1 MKKFFSIIIAAFSL
15 SLVVVDADAASRR
28 FGGGGNVG
36 KQRSD
41 VTQQQAAP
49 KAPAQQQNQAA
60 PATPAQQPSGMSK
73 WLGPLAGLAI
83 GAGLASLFFNNGMGG
98 ALAGM
103 LMVGLLVAAAIFA
116 VRYFMRGRTGH
127 QQQPLQYAG
136 AGADTAGPVTP
147 PTALPGGAGSQ
158 SIAATVGGATALAAA
173 PAWPAGFDAA
183 AFARQAKLNFVNMQA
198 ANDKRDLSTM
208 RDVLTPEMYRE
219 IEANLRSE
227 WGTPQKTEVVTL
239 EAEVINVVTE
249 GDLYVVSVRFTGM
262 IREQDAQPE
271 AFSEIWHLEKPV
283 NGRSGWVVS
292 GIQQS

>member
-1 MKKFFSIIIAAFSL
+1 MKKFLSIVIAAL
-15 SLVVVDADAASRR
+15 GIALVGDADAASKR

-36 KQRSD
+36 KQRSGI
-41 VTQQQAAP
+41 TQQQAAP

-83 GAGLASLFFNNGMGG
+83 GAGLASLFFNNGLGG

-103 LMVGLLVAAAIFA
+103 LMVGLLAAAAIFA
-116 VRYFMRGRTGH
+116 VRYFMRGRTA
-127 QQQPLQYAG
+127 QQRPLQYAG
-136 AGADTAGPVTP
+136 AGPDAAAPVSTSP
-147 PTALPGGAGSQ
+147 ALPGGAGSQ
-158 SIAATVGGATALAAA
+158 SVAATMGGATALAGA
-173 PAWPAGFDAA
+173 PTWPAGFDAA
-183 AFARQAKLNFVNMQA
+183 AFTRQAKVNFLNMQA

-208 RDVLTPEMYRE
+208 RDFLTPEMYRE
-219 IEANLRSE
+219 IEASLRSE

-239 EAEVINVVTE
+239 EAEVIDVVTE

-262 IREQDAQPE
+262 LREQDAQPE

>member
-1 MKKFFSIIIAAFSL
+1 MKKFLSIVIAAL
-15 SLVVVDADAASRR
+15 GIALVGDVDAASKR

-36 KQRSD
+36 KQRSGI
-41 VTQQQAAP
+41 TQQQAAP

-83 GAGLASLFFNNGMGG
+83 GAGLASLFFNNGLGG

-103 LMVGLLVAAAIFA
+103 LMVGLLAAAAIFA
-116 VRYFMRGRTGH
+116 VRYFMRGRTAH
-127 QQQPLQYAG
+127 QRPLQYAG
-136 AGADTAGPVTP
+136 AGPDAGAPVAP

-158 SIAATVGGATALAAA
+158 SVAATVGGATAAA
-173 PAWPAGFDAA
+173 PATAWPAGFDAA
-183 AFARQAKLNFVNMQA
+183 AFSRQAKLNFGNMQA

-208 RDVLTPEMYRE
+208 RDFLTPEMYRE
-219 IEANLRSE
+219 IEANLRAE

-239 EAEVINVVTE
+239 DAEVIDVVTE
-249 GDLYVVSVRFTGM
+249 GDQYVVSVRFTGM
-262 IREQDAQPE
+262 LREQDGQPE

>member
-1 MKKFFSIIIAAFSL
+1 MKKFLSVIIAAL
-15 SLVVVDADAASRR
+15 SVFLIVDDAEAAKR

-36 KQRSD
+36 KQRNE

-49 KAPAQQQNQAA
+49 KAPAQQQQQAA
-60 PATPAQQPSGMSK
+60 PAQQPSGMSK

-83 GAGLASLFFNNGMGG
+83 GAGLASLFLNNGFGG

-103 LMVGLLVAAAIFA
+103 LMVGLLIAAAIFA
-116 VRYFMRGRTGH
+116 VRYFMRGRTSP
-127 QQQPLQYAG
+127 QQPLQYAG
-136 AGADTAGPVTP
+136 AGTAAPVSTP
-147 PTALPGGAGSQ
+147 VALPGGAGTQ
-158 SIAATVGGATALAAA
+158 SVAATLGSPTAPAAA
-173 PAWPAGFDAA
+173 TWPAGFDAA
-183 AFARQAKLNFVNMQA
+183 AFTRQAKINFVNMQA

-208 RDVLTPEMYRE
+208 RDLLTPEMYRD

-227 WGTPQKTEVVTL
+227 WGTPQKTEVGTL
-239 EAEVINVVTE
+239 EAEVVDVTTE
-249 GDLYVVSVRFTGM
+249 SDLYVVSVRFTGL
-262 IREQDAQPE
+262 IREQGGEPE